1 MKTVI
6 IDDKNIH
13 PAQATYHTGVLAAGI
28 LLTMLPVTMIVPV
41 LKELVSVRFQVDTF
55 WAHAFMSTSLF
66 GAILFAPFA
75 GKLIDRYPNR
85 RWIFVLS
92 LLGNGLCFMAM
103 ALADSFVSL
112 MVARFLE
119 GAMHI
124 TALSCW
130 LASGADSAKP
140 GKSGRTMGALGGM
153 IMLGITIGVP
163 LGGFIAGD
171 NAIRVLWYAAG
182 ISLATGLFAFFSLPD
197 SVPVKP
203 LIRTPQKLLQLL
215 RENPLLLIPYTYS
228 FIDRM
233 CIGVVVSTLGL
244 YMTDI
249 LGMSP
254 AQRGMTLSYFLIPFS
269 LLSYPVGKWSDR
281 IGKIGMLAF
290 GSLAFGILFMFYG
303 YFSDIWFTVAMVAS
317 GIVSAFMF
325 VPTLAL
331 CKDIA
336 KSAHHGAVFAG
347 YNIAGSL
354 GFVVGPLFGGTLFFW
369 FSKNLT
375 AIEAYRHTFWI
386 SGLLEI
392 ACVVVSLPFLWKLKH
407 KIQKHTNE
415 S

>member
-1 MKTVI
+1 VKTAI
-6 IDDKNIH
+6 IKDNNLH
-13 PAQATYHTGVLAAGI
+13 PTQVSYHTGLLSAGI

-55 WAHAFMSTSLF
+55 WAHAFMSTSLL

-75 GKLIDRYPNR
+75 GKIIDRYPNR

-92 LLGNGLCFMAM
+92 LLGNGLCFIAM
-103 ALADSFVSL
+103 ALTDSFAGL

-171 NAIRVLWYAAG
+171 NAIGVLWYAAG
-182 ISLATGLFAFFSLPD
+182 ISIATGIFVFLALPNKIPA
-197 SVPVKP
+197 SP
-203 LIRTPQKLLQLL
+203 LIRKPQRLLHLL
-215 RENPLLLIPYTYS
+215 NENPLLLIPYTYS

-249 LGMSP
+249 LDMSP

-269 LLSYPVGKWSDR
+269 LLSYPVGKWSDK

-303 YFSDIWFTVAMVAS
+303 YFASTWLTVAMVAS

-336 KSAHHGAVFAG
+336 TTAQHGAVFAG

-369 FSKNLT
+369 FSKNST

-392 ACVVVSLPFLWKLKH
+392 ACVIVSLPFLWKLKH
-407 KIQKHTNE
+407 RIQK
-415 S
+415 